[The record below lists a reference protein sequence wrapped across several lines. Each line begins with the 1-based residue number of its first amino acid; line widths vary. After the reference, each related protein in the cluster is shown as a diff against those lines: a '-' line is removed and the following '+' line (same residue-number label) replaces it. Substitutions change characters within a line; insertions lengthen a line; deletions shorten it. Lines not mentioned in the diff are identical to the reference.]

1 MRRLTS
7 WSTVGMCAMLLGLGF
22 APQASAQITL
32 GEQAF
37 FTLTEP
43 MDVGGTI
50 LQAGDYQI
58 KTVPAQSNRNV
69 LQVWSGDQ
77 TKLITTLLTVP
88 HHEGNQVEQIPES
101 RYLYYP
107 ASDGHIRALRT
118 WFDGNTPD
126 SGGHDIVYPKQR
138 AMELAALAKE
148 PVVAI
153 PDDVKVAEYETA
165 PLVVVTPEKEVKPY
179 EVATVKEEAP
189 MKKAAV
195 VEPIKVAE
203 VRSEHERLPQT
214 ASNIPMY
221 AGLGLL
227 SLLGALGLGVLARRV
242 A

>member
-7 WSTVGMCAMLLGLGF
+7 WLTVGMCAMLLVLGS

-50 LQAGDYQI
+50 LPAGDYQI
-58 KTVPAQSNRNV
+58 KTVPALANRNL

-77 TKLITTLLTVP
+77 TTLFTTLLTVP
-88 HHEGNQVEQIPES
+88 HHEGNQVEEIPES

-107 ASDGHIRALRT
+107 ASDSHIRALRT
-118 WFDGNTPD
+118 WFDGNTPG
-126 SGGHDIVYPKQR
+126 SGGHDIVYPRQR

-153 PDDVKVAEYETA
+153 PDEVKVAEYETA

-179 EVATVKEEAP
+179 EVTKVE
-189 MKKAAV
+189 KKAAV

-203 VRSEHERLPQT
+203 VRPQPQQLPQT
-214 ASNIPMY
+214 ASSIPLY

-227 SLLGALGLGVLARRV
+227 SLLGALGLGVIARRV

>member
-7 WSTVGMCAMLLGLGF
+7 WLTVGMCGMLLGFGL
-22 APQASAQITL
+22 APQASAQTVPL

-43 MDVGGTI
+43 MDVGGMI
-50 LQAGDYQI
+50 LPAGDYQI
-58 KTVPAQSNRNV
+58 KTVPALANRNL
-69 LQVWSGDQ
+69 LQVWSADK
-77 TKLITTLLTVP
+77 TTLFTTLLTVP
-88 HHEGNQVEQIPES
+88 HHEGNQVQQVPQS

-107 ASDGHIRALRT
+107 ASDSHIRALRT
-118 WFDGNTPD
+118 WFDGNTPG
-126 SGGHDIVYPKQR
+126 SGGHDIVYTKQR

-153 PDDVKVAEYETA
+153 PDEAKVAEFGTV
-165 PLVVVTPEKEVKPY
+165 PLVVVTPENDVTPY
-179 EVATVKEEAP
+179 EVATVEEEAP
-189 MKKAAV
+189 MQKAAPM
-195 VEPIKVAE
+195 EPIKVAE
-203 VRSEHERLPQT
+203 NRPTLPQT
-214 ASNIPMY
+214 ASDIPLY

>member
-1 MRRLTS
+1 
-7 WSTVGMCAMLLGLGF
+7 MLLVFGL
-22 APQASAQITL
+22 APQASAQTTL

-58 KTVPAQSNRNV
+58 KTVPTLANRNL

-77 TKLITTLLTVP
+77 TTLFTTLLTVP
-88 HHEGNQVEQIPES
+88 HHEGNQVEQVPEN

-107 ASDGHIRALRT
+107 ASGSHIRALRT
-118 WFDGNTPD
+118 WFDGNTPG
-126 SGGHDIVYPKQR
+126 SGGHDIVYPEQR

-153 PDDVKVAEYETA
+153 KDDVKVAQYDTA

-203 VRSEHERLPQT
+203 VRPEPKRLPQT

-227 SLLGALGLGVLARRV
+227 SLLGALGLGVIARRV

>member
-7 WSTVGMCAMLLGLGF
+7 WLIVGMCAMLLVLGS

-50 LQAGDYQI
+50 LPAGDYQI
-58 KTVPAQSNRNV
+58 KTVPALANRNL

-77 TKLITTLLTVP
+77 TTLFTTLLTVP
-88 HHEGNQVEQIPES
+88 HHEGNQVEEIPES

-107 ASDGHIRALRT
+107 ASDSHIRALRT
-118 WFDGNTPD
+118 WFDGNTPG

-148 PVVAI
+148 PVIAI
-153 PDDVKVAEYETA
+153 PDEVKVAEYETA

-179 EVATVKEEAP
+179 EVTKVE
-189 MKKAAV
+189 KKAAV

-203 VRSEHERLPQT
+203 VRPQPQQLPQT

-227 SLLGALGLGVLARRV
+227 SLLGALGLGVIARRV

>member
-7 WSTVGMCAMLLGLGF
+7 WLTVGMCAMLLVLGS

-50 LQAGDYQI
+50 LPAGDYQI
-58 KTVPAQSNRNV
+58 KTVPALANRNL

-77 TKLITTLLTVP
+77 TTLFTTLLTVP
-88 HHEGNQVEQIPES
+88 HHEGNQVEEIPES

-107 ASDGHIRALRT
+107 ASDSHIRALRT
-118 WFDGNTPD
+118 WFDGNTPG
-126 SGGHDIVYPKQR
+126 SGGHDIVYPRQR

-153 PDDVKVAEYETA
+153 PDEVKVAEYETA

-179 EVATVKEEAP
+179 EVAKVE
-189 MKKAAV
+189 KKAAV

-203 VRSEHERLPQT
+203 VRPQPQRLPQT

-227 SLLGALGLGVLARRV
+227 SLLGALGLGVIARRV

>member
-1 MRRLTS
+1 
-7 WSTVGMCAMLLGLGF
+7 MLLGFGL
-22 APQASAQITL
+22 APQASAQTTL

-50 LQAGDYQI
+50 LPAGDYQI
-58 KTVPAQSNRNV
+58 KTVPALANRNL

-77 TKLITTLLTVP
+77 TTLFTTLLTVP
-88 HHEGNQVEQIPES
+88 HHEGNQVEEIPES

-107 ASDGHIRALRT
+107 ASDSHIRALRT
-118 WFDGNTPD
+118 WFDGNTPG
-126 SGGHDIVYPKQR
+126 SGGHDIVYPRQR

-148 PVVAI
+148 PVVAV
-153 PDDVKVAEYETA
+153 PDEVKVAEYETA

-179 EVATVKEEAP
+179 EVAKVEKKVAP
-189 MKKAAV
+189 

-203 VRSEHERLPQT
+203 VRPEHERLPQT
-214 ASNIPMY
+214 ASNIPLY

-227 SLLGALGLGVLARRV
+227 SLLGALGLGVIARRV